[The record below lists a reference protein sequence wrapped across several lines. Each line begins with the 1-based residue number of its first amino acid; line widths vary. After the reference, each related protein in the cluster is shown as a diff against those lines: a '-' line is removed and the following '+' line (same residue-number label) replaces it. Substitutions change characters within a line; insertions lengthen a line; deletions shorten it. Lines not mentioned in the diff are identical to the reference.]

1 MRILHIFSDPALTH
15 GASMFEYRI
24 SQQLRDSDIFFD
36 YLVTGELSPEDAA
49 RYAAAGSVVHR
60 LALDTSHGLLI
71 RELKANLA
79 YYRFFKTHP
88 YQIVYADTENA
99 LRAAH
104 LLMARFAGVRVRIL
118 HAHNTALQTESRA
131 SAKLAR
137 LLRRLFSLSVTDYF
151 ACSEAAAEWL
161 FPPKVC
167 ARHDYEIL
175 KNGVDLNAF
184 RLNPEARSRVR
195 DALGLSGTVLGHIGR
210 FMPQKNHARL
220 LEIFAAVR
228 KTAPEA
234 RLLLIGGG
242 PMLDE
247 MKEKARALG
256 VAEYVC
262 FAGNVQDVPAYLS
275 AMDVFVMPSLFEG
288 LPITGVEAQANE
300 LPCVFS
306 DAITREIGISSLA
319 EFLPLAKSDDVWAE
333 KILAAAAGG
342 RRDASAEIAAAGYSV
357 GETAN
362 RLKTFYEEKG
372 GEIRK

>member
-1 MRILHIFSDPALTH
+1 MRVLHIFSDPALTH

-24 SQQLRDSDIFFD
+24 SQQLRSSDIYFD
-36 YLVTGELSPEDAA
+36 YLVTGELSDEDAA
-49 RYAAAGSVVHR
+49 RYAAAGSEVYR
-60 LALDTSHGLLI
+60 LPLDGGHGLLI

-88 YQIVYADTENA
+88 YDIVYADTENA

-104 LLMARFAGVRVRIL
+104 LLMARFAGVRIRVL

-131 SAKLAR
+131 SAKIAR
-137 LLRRLFSLSVTDYF
+137 LMRRLFSLSVTDYF

-161 FPPKVC
+161 FPPLVC
-167 ARHDYEIL
+167 EKHSYEIL

-184 RLNPEARSRVR
+184 RFDPEARSRIR
-195 DALGLSGTVLGHIGR
+195 AALDLSGVVIGHIGR

-256 VAEYVC
+256 VADSVR
-262 FAGNVQDVPAYLS
+262 FVGNVQEIPAYLS
-275 AMDVFVMPSLFEG
+275 AMDVFLMPSLFEG
-288 LPITGVEAQANE
+288 LPITGVEAQASG
-300 LPCVFS
+300 LPCIFS
-306 DAITREIGISSLA
+306 DAITREIGISALA
-319 EFLPLAKSDDVWAE
+319 KFLPLDEPDSVWAE
-333 KILAAAAGG
+333 KILSAAAGG
-342 RRDASAEIAAAGYSV
+342 RRDVSAEIAAAGYSV
-357 GETAN
+357 GETAA
-362 RLKTFYEEKG
+362 RLKAFYEEKG